1 MLEKVDLK
9 KKLNKSDY
17 KKVISELR
25 DHVGA
30 LQRQAKDLNIPVIVV
45 FEGWKAAGKGTLINE
60 LLQSL
65 DPRGFQVFPTHGPSD
80 EESIRPYFWRFWTKL
95 PSKGRIAIFDR
106 SWYRRVLVEKI
117 EKTATPKELHYAY
130 QEIPSFERQLVDEG
144 TVIIKLFL
152 HISCKEQKN
161 RLEKLAADSAT
172 SWRVTE
178 EDWTHHRGY
187 LQYLAAVEEMIE
199 KTDSDFAPWLIVEA
213 TDKRFATVKILT
225 AMAQALETK
234 IAEVA
239 RSNAVASLPE
249 KSTDASTAVTP
260 VTAAT
265 FIDIKSLKSSLL
277 SEIDLSVKIGAAEY
291 QDKLKKYQQR
301 LREIEYII
309 YKKKMPVLIVLEGWD
324 AAGKGGAVSRLTQ
337 NMDPRGYTVIPISA
351 PNDEEKSHHYLWRFW
366 RVMPKQGHI
375 AIFDRSWYG
384 RVLVERVEGFCSEQE
399 WRRGYREINEMEEQ
413 WVHYGAAVVK
423 LWLHI
428 DKDEQKR
435 RFEERLANLAKQ
447 WKITGDDWRN
457 RDKWIQYEEAI
468 DEMFFRTSTTY
479 APWTIVE
486 ANSKPYARLKV
497 LKTVI
502 DTIDHCL

>member
-9 KKLNKSDY
+9 KKLDKGDY

-25 DHVGA
+25 THVGV
-30 LQRQAKDLNIPVIVV
+30 LQRQARDLSIPVVVV

-65 DPRGFQVFPTHGPSD
+65 DPRGFQVFAIHEPSD
-80 EESIRPYFWRFWTKL
+80 EESVRPYFWRFWTKI
-95 PSKGRIAIFDR
+95 PAKGRIAIFDR

-117 EKTATPKELHYAY
+117 ENKVTPQELHDVYH
-130 QEIPSFERQLVDEG
+130 EIPSFEQQLVDEG

-152 HISCKEQKN
+152 HISRKEQKD
-161 RLEKLAADSAT
+161 RLEKLAADPAT
-172 SWRVTE
+172 AWRVTE
-178 EDWTHHRGY
+178 EDWLHHRSY
-187 LQYLAAVEEMIE
+187 RQYLAAVEEMIE

-213 TDKRFATVKILT
+213 TDRRFATVKILT

-234 IAEVA
+234 IAAHSSESTVVKA
-239 RSNAVASLPE
+239 PE
-249 KSTDASTAVTP
+249 STVDVVSPAP
-260 VTAAT
+260 LVTAAS

-277 SEIDLSVKIGAAEY
+277 SEVDLTVTISDAEY
-291 QDKLKKYQQR
+291 QDELKKYQQR
-301 LREIEYII
+301 IREIEYMI
-309 YKKKMPVLIVLEGWD
+309 YKKQIPVLIALEGWD
-324 AAGKGGAVSRLTQ
+324 AAGKGGAIRRLTE

-351 PNDEEKSHHYLWRFW
+351 PNDEEQSHHYLWRFW
-366 RVMPKQGHI
+366 RKMPKQGHI

-384 RVLVERVEGFCSEQE
+384 RVLVERVEGYCSEQE
-399 WRRGYREINEMEEQ
+399 WRRGYREINELEEQ
-413 WVHYGAAVVK
+413 WVHYGAAIVK

-428 DKDEQKR
+428 DKAEQKR
-435 RFEERLANLAKQ
+435 RFEDRLENPAKQ
-447 WKITGDDWRN
+447 WKITGEDWRN
-457 RDKWIQYEEAI
+457 REKWVQYEEAI

-502 DTIDHCL
+502 ETVENCL

>member
-9 KKLNKSDY
+9 KKLDKEDY

-25 DHVGA
+25 TYVGA
-30 LQRQAKDLNIPVIVV
+30 LQRQAKALNIPVVVV

-65 DPRGFQVFPTHGPSD
+65 DPRGFQVFPIHEPND
-80 EESIRPYFWRFWTKL
+80 EESVRPYFWRFWTKI
-95 PSKGRIAIFDR
+95 PAKGRIAIFDR

-117 EKTATPKELHYAY
+117 KNKVTPQELHHAY
-130 QEIPSFERQLVDEG
+130 HEIPSFERQLVDSG

-152 HISCKEQKN
+152 HISRQEQKD
-161 RLEKLAADSAT
+161 RLEKLAANQAT
-172 SWRVTE
+172 AWRVTE
-178 EDWTHHRGY
+178 EDWLHHRDY
-187 LQYLAAVEEMIE
+187 DQYLAAVEEMIE

-213 TDKRFATVKILT
+213 TDRRFAVVKILT

-234 IAEVA
+234 IAALSRVE
-239 RSNAVASLPE
+239 SISG
-249 KSTDASTAVTP
+249 KSDGAGDTAVSL
-260 VTAAT
+260 VTAAN

-277 SEIDLSVKIGAAEY
+277 SEIDLTVTVSDAEY
-291 QDKLKKYQQR
+291 QDKLKKYQER
-301 LREIEYII
+301 IREIEYII
-309 YKKKMPVLIVLEGWD
+309 YKKKIPVLIVLEGWD
-324 AAGKGGAVSRLTQ
+324 AAGKGGAISRLTQ
-337 NMDPRGYTVIPISA
+337 NMDPRGYTVIPVAA
-351 PNDEEKSHHYLWRFW
+351 PNDEEKSRHYLWRFW
-366 RVMPKQGHI
+366 RAMPKQGHI

-384 RVLVERVEGFCSEQE
+384 RVLVERVEGYCSEQE
-399 WRRGYREINEMEEQ
+399 WRQAYREINEMEEQ
-413 WVHYGAAVVK
+413 WVHYDAAIAK
-423 LWLHI
+423 LWLHL

-435 RFEERLANLAKQ
+435 RFEERLANVDKQ
-447 WKITGDDWRN
+447 WKITGEDWRN
-457 RDKWIQYEEAI
+457 REKWAQYEEAI

-502 DTIDHCL
+502 EAVEHCL